1 MPRAPRLTP
10 EDRRDA
16 IIAATVP
23 LLIASGPD
31 VSTRQIAAACGIAEG
46 TLFRVFP
53 TKQDLLEA
61 TLRASLDPTAD
72 IGQLLAVDR
81 CLPLAERLR
90 QVVVILVVR
99 GQRVSGLFSA
109 LRHPGGPHHAQHRPH
124 DRHADDRHA
133 AGRATT
139 DRPSPDRSGTD
150 RHHGPPDL
158 KERQRLVAAIAE
170 VLAPD
175 ADRLDLDPTAAASF
189 VRSVVSATTHP
200 IIGDGL
206 LTDPD
211 LLTRLLLRALQKDSP
226 QGTPEGLM

>member
-16 IIAATVP
+16 IIEATVP
-23 LLIASGPD
+23 LLLESGPD

-53 TKQDLLEA
+53 TKQSLLEA
-61 TLRASLDPTAD
+61 TLSASLDPTAD
-72 IGQLLAVDR
+72 IEEILAVDR
-81 CLPLAERLR
+81 TLPLAERLR
-90 QVVVILVVR
+90 QVVGILVVR

-109 LRHPGGPHHAQHRPH
+109 LRHPAGGPPHPHAEHHAHPAH
-124 DRHADDRHA
+124 DHHAGDR
-133 AGRATT
+133 R
-139 DRPSPDRSGTD
+139 
-150 RHHGPPDL
+150 HGPPNL
-158 KERQRLVAAIAE
+158 NERQRLVAAIAE

-175 ADRLDLDPTAAASF
+175 ADRLDLDPTVSASF
-189 VRSVVSATTHP
+189 VRSVVNATTHP

-211 LLTRLLLRALQKDSP
+211 LLTRLLLRALRKD
-226 QGTPEGLM
+226 